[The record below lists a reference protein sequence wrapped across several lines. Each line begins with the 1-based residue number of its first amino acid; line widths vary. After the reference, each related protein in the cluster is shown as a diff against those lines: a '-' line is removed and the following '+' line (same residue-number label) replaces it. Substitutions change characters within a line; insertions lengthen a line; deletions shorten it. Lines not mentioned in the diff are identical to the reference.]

1 MNKVFIIQFDWSTTD
16 AEGID
21 LYVYGS
27 YDKAYDKF
35 KELICNE
42 RNPEISWVGDLE
54 FDDDGYPIDEYYE
67 LDFEDNNSCESE
79 VYWHIVDKNDY
90 NRHRLTCQ
98 GGFMKHEKELRAI
111 LVAVFAINKTVAN
124 DNDINKILDYAFR
137 RFFGANSN
145 LLSLACLNKTK
156 EEIMPEVINVLKETE
171 YEKYSEEYK

>member
-1 MNKVFIIQFDWSTTD
+1 
-16 AEGID
+16 
-21 LYVYGS
+21 
-27 YDKAYDKF
+27 
-35 KELICNE
+35 
-42 RNPEISWVGDLE
+42 
-54 FDDDGYPIDEYYE
+54 
-67 LDFEDNNSCESE
+67 
-79 VYWHIVDKNDY
+79 
-90 NRHRLTCQ
+90 
-98 GGFMKHEKELRAI
+98 MKHEKELRAI